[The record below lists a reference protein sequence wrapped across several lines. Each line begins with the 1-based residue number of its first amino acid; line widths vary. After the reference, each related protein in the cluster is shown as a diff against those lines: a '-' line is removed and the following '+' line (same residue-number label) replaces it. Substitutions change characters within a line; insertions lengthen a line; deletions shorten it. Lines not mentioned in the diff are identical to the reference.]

1 MSELRYHKA
10 AITLIVLFLA
20 TILLSAY
27 QRVKR
32 GPVPIS
38 VNYHFTRRCNKEC
51 GFCFHTA
58 KTSHIATPEEARR
71 GLVLLKEAG
80 MRKLNFAGGEPFLY
94 PKYLGMSQTLPSLKP
109 ESYGRIR
116 VSDPKP
122 GELVEFGKQ
131 ALALESVSI
140 VSNGSLI
147 KKPWLQQYGAHLD
160 ILAISC
166 DSFDEAT
173 NIKIGRGSG
182 DNVEQLFRI
191 RDWCREYGIKFKLN
205 TVVCR
210 YNFDEDMAERVAELD
225 PFRWKCFQV
234 LMVEG
239 ENDSEQTLRD
249 VRRFEISGD
258 EFGIFYKRHE
268 HLPCFVP
275 ESNKAMAESYLIL
288 DEVSQT
294 APGLVT
300 PSNVSNPYE
309 YLQFLSGTNK
319 NIKSKSIIE
328 AGVGNA
334 LKAIQWD
341 QEAFRDR
348 GGVYEWTKEELGST
362 GGGCGEHGNKEL
374 DW

>member
-1 MSELRYHKA
+1 MSGFGEISELLHQKTA
-10 AITLIVLFLA
+10 VAFLILFLA
-20 TILLSAY
+20 ALAQVIYWRIS
-27 QRVKR
+27 Q

-38 VNYHFTRRCNKEC
+38 VNYHFTRKCNKEC

-58 KTSHIATPEEARR
+58 KTSHVASIGEAKQ
-71 GLVLLKEAG
+71 GLILLKNAG

-94 PKYLGMSQTLPSLKP
+94 PKYLG
-109 ESYGRIR
+109 
-116 VSDPKP
+116 
-122 GELVEFGKQ
+122 ELVEFAKQ
-131 ALALESVSI
+131 TLALESVSI

-147 KKPWLQQYGAHLD
+147 KKSWLKHYGAYLD

-173 NIKIGRGSG
+173 NIEIGRGSG
-182 DNVEQLFRI
+182 DNVKQLFLI

-210 YNFDEDMAERVAELD
+210 HNFKEGMAERVAELD
-225 PFRWKCFQV
+225 PFRWKVFQV

-249 VRRFEISGD
+249 VRRFEIDDG
-258 EFGIFYKRHE
+258 EFAFFCKRHE
-268 HLPCFVP
+268 QLPCFVP

-288 DEVSQT
+288 DE
-294 APGLVT
+294 
-300 PSNVSNPYE
+300 
-309 YLQFLSGTNK
+309 YLRFLSGKNK
-319 NIKSKSIIE
+319 NIKSESIIDV
-328 AGVGNA
+328 GVTNA

-348 GGVYEWTKEELGST
+348 GGVYEWTKEELDGSS
-362 GGGCGEHGNKEL
+362 GGCGKSNSKKL

>member
-1 MSELRYHKA
+1 MSSFSEISELQHHKT

-20 TILLSAY
+20 TFFHFTYRRLS
-27 QRVKR
+27 Q

-58 KTSHIATPEEARR
+58 KTSHIASSDEAKR
-71 GLVLLKEAG
+71 GLVLLKNAG

-94 PKYLGMSQTLPSLKP
+94 PKYLGMSQILRSL
-109 ESYGRIR
+109 EEECNVR
-116 VSDPKP
+116 VLASNPDL

-131 ALALESVSI
+131 VLALESVSI

-147 KKPWLQQYGAHLD
+147 KKSWLQQYGAHLD

-182 DNVEQLFRI
+182 DNVTQLFRI

-210 YNFDEDMAERVAELD
+210 YNFDEDMADRVAQLN

-239 ENDSEQTLRD
+239 ENDSDKTLRD
-249 VRRFEISGD
+249 VRHFEINDD
-258 EFGIFYKRHE
+258 EFAAFCKRHE
-268 HLPCFVP
+268 YLPCFVP

-288 DEVSQT
+288 DEVSHTVQNLPLLISLT
-294 APGLVT
+294 LLRV
-300 PSNVSNPYE
+300 
-309 YLQFLSGTNK
+309 L
-319 NIKSKSIIE
+319 
-328 AGVGNA
+328 
-334 LKAIQWD
+334 AIPIWNE
-341 QEAFRDR
+341 QEHQ
-348 GGVYEWTKEELGST
+348 VKK
-362 GGGCGEHGNKEL
+362 HH
-374 DW
+374 

>member
-1 MSELRYHKA
+1 MSSFSEISELRHHKT

-20 TILLSAY
+20 TFLHFAY
-27 QRVKR
+27 QRFSR
-32 GPVPIS
+32 GPIPIS

-58 KTSHIATPEEARR
+58 KTSHMASSDEAKR
-71 GLVLLKEAG
+71 GLVLLKNAG

-94 PKYLGMSQTLPSLKP
+94 SKYL
-109 ESYGRIR
+109 
-116 VSDPKP
+116 
-122 GELVEFGKQ
+122 GELVEFGKRV
-131 ALALESVSI
+131 LALESVSI

-147 KKPWLQQYGAHLD
+147 KKSWLQQYGAHLD

-173 NIKIGRGSG
+173 NVKIGRGSG
-182 DNVEQLFRI
+182 DNVAQLFRI

-210 YNFDEDMAERVAELD
+210 YNFDEGMVERVAELD

-249 VRRFEISGD
+249 VRRFEIND
-258 EFGIFYKRHE
+258 QEFGLFCKRHE

-288 DEVSQT
+288 DE
-294 APGLVT
+294 
-300 PSNVSNPYE
+300 

-319 NIKSKSIIE
+319 NIKSRSILE
-328 AGVGNA
+328 AGVKNA
-334 LKAIQWD
+334 LKSIQWD

-348 GGVYEWTKEELGST
+348 GGVYKWTKEQLGSD
-362 GGGCGEHGNKEL
+362 GGGCGEHANKEL